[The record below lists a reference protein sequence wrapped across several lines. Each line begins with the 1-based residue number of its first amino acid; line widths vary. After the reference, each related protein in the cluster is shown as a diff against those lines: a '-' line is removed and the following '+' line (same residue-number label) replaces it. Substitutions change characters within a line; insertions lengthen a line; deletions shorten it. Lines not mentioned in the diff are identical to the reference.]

1 MSLFIY
7 PESWNE
13 EKTKLAEEIVDLV
26 SNSQLNI
33 FDVCYVLND
42 MSERFDDIARR
53 SGVLFSATEVMPRVE
68 AEIIKT
74 HPELPCMLGRS
85 VQKIHVKENEGED
98 NDE

>member
-42 MSERFDDIARR
+42 MSERFDDIA
-53 SGVLFSATEVMPRVE
+53 
-68 AEIIKT
+68 
-74 HPELPCMLGRS
+74 
-85 VQKIHVKENEGED
+85 
-98 NDE
+98 